1 MTRPLSTCGLSVP
14 LSPSS
19 SRPFTI
25 TALWL
30 MTLTMMTRTPMNGAT
45 PQSRIFL
52 TNCRGHG
59 RVLSGNAIRCSMAHA
74 ATSALRGAFFAPVDR
89 PRQRTGLSVFSSIR
103 PVVDT
108 YLMLDQTFTELP
120 DANKINF
127 IDSPGVHLSTLL
139 PHFKGPRLYE
149 KQAHFPPADPEPTA
163 LDLIHR
169 LLVYPPDSRFRA
181 ADALKHPW
189 LLGDAP
195 LVLPQV
201 ALASDS
207 VPACA
212 AEVRDGRTAGEWL
225 RVFLTPSPR
234 SRSKAVDD

>member
-1 MTRPLSTCGLSVP
+1 
-14 LSPSS
+14 
-19 SRPFTI
+19 
-25 TALWL
+25 
-30 MTLTMMTRTPMNGAT
+30 
-45 PQSRIFL
+45 
-52 TNCRGHG
+52 
-59 RVLSGNAIRCSMAHA
+59 
-74 ATSALRGAFFAPVDR
+74 
-89 PRQRTGLSVFSSIR
+89 
-103 PVVDT
+103 
-108 YLMLDQTFTELP
+108 MLDQTFTELP

-139 PHFKGPRLYE
+139 PHFKGSCLSE
-149 KQAHFPPADPEPTA
+149 KQTHIPPADLEPTA

-189 LLGDAP
+189 LSGDAL

-201 ALASDS
+201 VLASDS

-234 SRSKAVDD
+234 PRSKGVND